1 MVKKKSLT
9 AASSSTTGGAAAKSS
24 STLPKKISSDAPP
37 PAPVPPAPPSSIA
50 KPGDWLASSITK
62 RDEKRARSL
71 GLVSSDEGNVILP
84 GAISRP
90 NPPAGFTVVFLSFL
104 YRGLSLPAHEF
115 LLRLLRTYEI
125 QLWQLTP
132 NSILHVVVFITL
144 CGAFLGIEPHFGL
157 WKKIFYV
164 KRYSSS
170 NGSFVIGGVGFV
182 ARSEVNYFSFPM
194 RESVQGWRLKWFYV
208 KDSLTTESQF
218 PRFADVLEAKPK
230 DSWKNTLSPDERA
243 GADELFAKFLRIKEA
258 DGQTMIGTEVAAVF
272 LKRRVQPVMARV
284 RPMWLYSG
292 PKDETRIN
300 IAELSEKELLDEVRR
315 LTLFSQEDSIPLIS
329 SYTPLDANHPPSEIR
344 KLPMP
349 ALLSADDACDTEG
362 SVRDDDADR
371 DAFADAAVEEARAS
385 PAKRSTGGFADEDD
399 LFDIDEGFVEPPAK
413 KAKSGAAPP
422 DVAASEASVPK
433 AAPAAQVST
442 ASSLCKGKGAP
453 STATARTPPSDLRGV
468 ISSLEAFA
476 SQFTSLEAEKVRL
489 QKEVKSSSSKL
500 DGAFKIAAEA
510 RQEVDSLKEELG
522 KLREKL
528 REEEA
533 TRLAAEARAAEKDEL
548 LRQSSLALLEAA
560 NIPADA
566 MDKIPNNSPANGV
579 SMTLASHQL
588 TRELLEKG
596 KGVMA
601 RMHSMIFPKI
611 SQDKT
616 LGQLI
621 DAFAV
626 NTKEV
631 IEVFKRTSRTYG
643 AVLAFQLMMGH
654 GFKADIEEMSKELPK
669 EEDGRFVDLSTF
681 KASAV
686 FPVPAFVDDSSGALS
701 EDDRV
706 QRMKDRITQL
716 EKDLRSTY
724 ALAAIIK
731 KKCEIAADVERYA
744 LTELHKATESLN
756 FIALN
761 RAEES
766 KRIHERVHALTQLS
780 SAEEIFWREHSKAS
794 AVAQFQDRVHQVHH
808 FFDKCY
814 KALRIRD
821 LVRAQVF
828 AGARF
833 TLALVLARYPS
844 ADLLTIANAVGDLET
859 LYPKVLLPANIIVDK
874 LEKESKVPEE

>member
-9 AASSSTTGGAAAKSS
+9 TAGSSTTGGAAAKSS
-24 STLPKKISSDAPP
+24 STLPKKSSSDAPP
-37 PAPVPPAPPSSIA
+37 PAPAPPGSIA

-71 GLVSSDEGNVILP
+71 GFSPDEGNVILP

-132 NSILHVVVFITL
+132 NSILHVAVFITL
-144 CGAFLGIEPHFGL
+144 CEAFLGIEPHFGL

-164 KRYSSS
+164 KRYNSS
-170 NGSFVIGGVGFV
+170 NGSFVIGGVRFV

-208 KDSLTTESQF
+208 KDSLTTESQL
-218 PRFADVLEAKPK
+218 PCFADVLEAKPK
-230 DSWKNTLSPDERA
+230 DSWKNILSPDKRA
-243 GADELFAKFLRIKEA
+243 AADELFAKFLRIKEA

-284 RPMWLYSG
+284 RPMWLYTG

-300 IAELSEKELLDEVRR
+300 VAELSERELLDEVRR
-315 LTLFSQEDSIPLIS
+315 FTLFSQEDSIPLIS
-329 SYTPLDANHPPSEIR
+329 SYTPLDADHPLSEIPIVSGDLR
-344 KLPMP
+344 DSPN
-349 ALLSADDACDTEG
+349 DTSEG
-362 SVRDDDADR
+362 KAM
-371 DAFADAAVEEARAS
+371 EETRAS
-385 PAKRSTGGFADEDD
+385 PTKRSTGGFADEDD

-422 DVAASEASVPK
+422 DVAASEALVPK
-433 AAPAAQVST
+433 AAPAAQVSI
-442 ASSLCKGKGAP
+442 ASSLSKGKDAP

-500 DGAFKIAAEA
+500 DGAVKIAAEA

-533 TRLAAEARAAEKDEL
+533 TRLAAEAQAAEKVEL
-548 LRQSSLALLEAA
+548 LCQSSLALLEAA
-560 NIPADA
+560 NISADA
-566 MDKIPNNSPANGV
+566 LDKIPNNSPANGL

-596 KGVMA
+596 KGAMVWI
-601 RMHSMIFPKI
+601 HSMIFPKI
-611 SQDKT
+611 SQDNT

-626 NTKEV
+626 DTKEV
-631 IEVFKRTSRTYG
+631 IEVF
-643 AVLAFQLMMGH
+643 
-654 GFKADIEEMSKELPK
+654 
-669 EEDGRFVDLSTF
+669 
-681 KASAV
+681 
-686 FPVPAFVDDSSGALS
+686 PVPASVEDSSGALS
-701 EDDRV
+701 EDDRI

-731 KKCEIAADVERYA
+731 KKGEIAADVERYT

-756 FIALN
+756 FISLN
-761 RAEES
+761 RAKEN
-766 KRIHERVHALTQLS
+766 KRVHERVHALTQLS
-780 SAEEIFWREHSKAS
+780 STEEIFWREQSKAS
-794 AVAQFQDRVHQVHH
+794 AVAQFQDRVQQVHH

-814 KALRIRD
+814 KALRVVWRTMFPLNRVPPTLLTLMSEFENTKKIRD

-844 ADLLTIANAVGDLET
+844 ASLLTIANATGDLET
-859 LYPKVLLPANIIVDK
+859 MYPKVLLHANMIVDK
-874 LEKESKVPEE
+874 LEKDSKVPEEKDTPQG